1 MLCENLKPQISGNID
16 RLPRKERK
24 EKERKLINLSLTRLI
39 YPNDLTLVYSFL
51 GTITMYINFGIENG
65 GRVYI
70 FTAL

>member
-1 MLCENLKPQISGNID
+1 MLCENLKPQISGNTG

-24 EKERKLINLSLTRLI
+24 EKERKLMSLSLTGLI

>member
-1 MLCENLKPQISGNID
+1 MLCENLKPQISGNIG

-24 EKERKLINLSLTRLI
+24 EKERKLINLSLTGLI

>member
-1 MLCENLKPQISGNID
+1 MLCENLKPQISGNIG

-24 EKERKLINLSLTRLI
+24 EKERKLMSPSLTGLI
-39 YPNDLTLVYSFL
+39 HPNDLTLVYTFL

>member
-1 MLCENLKPQISGNID
+1 MLCENLKPQISGNIG

-24 EKERKLINLSLTRLI
+24 EKERKLMNLSLTGLI